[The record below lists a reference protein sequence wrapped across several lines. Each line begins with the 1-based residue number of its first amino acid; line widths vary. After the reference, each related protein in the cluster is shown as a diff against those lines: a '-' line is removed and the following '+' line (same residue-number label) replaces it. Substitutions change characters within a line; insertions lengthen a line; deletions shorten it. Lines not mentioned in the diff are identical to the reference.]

1 MTWYNYKKCP
11 ECGELLSLNTSQLH
25 LGDFKC
31 DKCDWKGGRLPKMP
45 IDDNNFETG
54 STMNLRD
61 QFAVEAMKVLLKND
75 LNRPLYEIARTA
87 YILADF
93 MMKRHIESA
102 ESAVEPNTEV
112 IDPCDYD
119 QGSSMYMNCGEC
131 PKEDCSEAVYRV
143 APTDETLHKRFG
155 EGKECKD
162 ILFSECND
170 AGIKCEDCV
179 ASNKSLWGQLQMRLH
194 EGYGKLFEYPVDET
208 PPKFGEGKKC
218 EDIPIKECD
227 AAGIECD
234 ACAAWELMMEKLREF
249 EAAHGKDVPSGG
261 ELYDILKKSMATVPK
276 WKATI

>member
-54 STMNLRD
+54 STMTLRD
-61 QFAVEAMKVLLKND
+61 QLAVEAMKVLLTNNP
-75 LNRPLYEIARTA
+75 NRPLAEVGKAA
-87 YILADF
+87 YILADI
-93 MMKRHIESA
+93 MINERYVESV

-119 QGSSMYMNCGEC
+119 QGSYMYLNCEEC
-131 PKEDCSEAVYRV
+131 NKEDCEGLLGVRIDKT
-143 APTDETLHKRFG
+143 PPKFG

-194 EGYGKLFEYPVDET
+194 EGYGKLFEYPVNET

-227 AAGIECD
+227 AADIECET
-234 ACAAWELMMEKLREF
+234 CAACRKLMYRDFMRMN
-249 EAAHGKDVPSGG
+249 GR
-261 ELYDILKKSMATVPK
+261 
-276 WKATI
+276 

>member
-1 MTWYNYKKCP
+1 MIKIIQ
-11 ECGELLSLNTSQLH
+11 NT
-25 LGDFKC
+25 D
-31 DKCDWKGGRLPKMP
+31 
-45 IDDNNFETG
+45 
-54 STMNLRD
+54 
-61 QFAVEAMKVLLKND
+61 
-75 LNRPLYEIARTA
+75 
-87 YILADF
+87 
-93 MMKRHIESA
+93 
-102 ESAVEPNTEV
+102 V
-112 IDPCDYD
+112 INPCDYD
-119 QGSSMYMNCGEC
+119 QGSSMYMNCGDC
-131 PKEDCSEAVYRV
+131 IIKGCTRDAKHPPK
-143 APTDETLHKRFG
+143 FG

-234 ACAAWELMMEKLREF
+234 ACAAWGLMMEKLREF